1 MSSKNI
7 ELDESQQLAL
17 LNEWNNRP
25 DDPPYIKELI
35 ELVFPD
41 VPEDMRDGRS
51 KYGRAVKKFLS
62 EKSLKAKVSHKYY
75 PKEKTEL
82 TEDQKEFI
90 SNNCGAMKPMEMAKV
105 VFDDSSISPLDLRY
119 KVLFEFLKT
128 INNKVKYS
136 DVTNEETAAE
146 GGYSPPKS
154 EARALVRVNK
164 YVYNGIN
171 KEKVTTKI
179 KRNLYTLIGY
189 MHTFRFLHQI
199 GTYNIETDRELF
211 ESSFVRYTWDKPDL
225 TQEEVDQYIVL
236 SAEVVIASNIQRR
249 VERLQQLLDRNAEDT
264 EGRRMAMSLVEAINT
279 AQTEYNQCVNRQ
291 TKLLN
296 ELKEKRSHRMSKM
309 MQESASILN
318 LVELWKDEE
327 SRHKMIKIAELRKK
341 NVSNEIE
348 RLTSMEEIKSRIMGI
363 SEEEVLNG

>member
-7 ELDESQQLAL
+7 ELNEDQQLAIL
-17 LNEWNNRP
+17 TEWNSRP
-25 DDPPYIKELI
+25 DDPPYISQLI

-41 VPEDMRDGRS
+41 VPEKQRDGRS
-51 KYGRAVKKFLS
+51 KYGRAVKKFLA
-62 EKSLKAKVSHKYY
+62 EKSLEAKVSHKYY
-75 PKEKTEL
+75 PKEKIEL
-82 TEDQKEFI
+82 TDEQKEFI
-90 SNNCGAMKPMEMAKV
+90 SNNCSAMKPMEMTRLI
-105 VFDDSSISPLDLRY
+105 FDDPKISALDQRY
-119 KVLFEFLKT
+119 KVTVDFLNT
-128 INNKVKYS
+128 VPNKVKYS
-136 DVTNEETAAE
+136 DNNEEAPVE

-164 YVYNGIN
+164 YVHNGID
-171 KEKVTTKI
+171 KDKVTTKV
-179 KRNLYTLIGY
+179 KRHLSTLIGY

-199 GTYNIETDRELF
+199 STYALETDRELF
-211 ESSFVRYTWDKPDL
+211 ESSFVRYTWDKSDL

-249 VERLQQLLDRNAEDT
+249 VERLQALLDQNAEDT

-296 ELKEKRSHRMSKM
+296 ELKEKRSQRMSKI

-318 LVELWKDEE
+318 LVELWKEEE
-327 SRHKMIKIAELRKK
+327 SRNKMIKIAEIRKK
-341 NVSNEIE
+341 NISSEID
-348 RLTSMEEIKSRIMGI
+348 RLSSMEEIKSRIMGI

>member
-1 MSSKNI
+1 MKKLLSLTAVTLFVVSGCTSTVT
-7 ELDESQQLAL
+7 LGPLA
-17 LNEWNNRP
+17 NE
-25 DDPPYIKELI
+25 D
-35 ELVFPD
+35 
-41 VPEDMRDGRS
+41 
-51 KYGRAVKKFLS
+51 AV
-62 EKSLKAKVSHKYY
+62 V
-75 PKEKTEL
+75 
-82 TEDQKEFI
+82 
-90 SNNCGAMKPMEMAKV
+90 
-105 VFDDSSISPLDLRY
+105 
-119 KVLFEFLKT
+119 
-128 INNKVKYS
+128 
-136 DVTNEETAAE
+136 E

-179 KRNLYTLIGY
+179 KRNLHTLIGY

-199 GTYNIETDRELF
+199 STYNIETDRELF

-249 VERLQQLLDRNAEDT
+249 VERLQQLLDQNAEDT

-296 ELKEKRSHRMSKM
+296 ELKEKRSQRMSKI

>member
-1 MSSKNI
+1 MSAQTI
-7 ELDESQQLAL
+7 TLDENQQLAL
-17 LNEWNNRP
+17 LNEWNSRP
-25 DDPPYIKELI
+25 DDPPYISQLI

-41 VPEDMRDGRS
+41 VPEKQRDGRS
-51 KYGRAVKKFLS
+51 KYGRAVKKFLA
-62 EKSLKAKVSHKYY
+62 EKSLSAKVSHKYY
-75 PKEKTEL
+75 PKEKKEL
-82 TEDQKEFI
+82 TEEQKEFI
-90 SNNCGAMKPMEMAKV
+90 SNNCSAMKPMEMTRLIFNDPK
-105 VFDDSSISPLDLRY
+105 ISALDQRY
-119 KVLFEFLKT
+119 KVTVDFLND
-128 INNKVKYS
+128 IPNKVKYS
-136 DVTNEETAAE
+136 DSNEDVPVE
-146 GGYSPPKS
+146 GGYQPPKS
-154 EARALVRVNK
+154 ESRALVRVNK
-164 YVYNGIN
+164 YVYNGID
-171 KEKVTTKI
+171 KEKITTKI
-179 KRNLYTLIGY
+179 KRHLSTLIGY

-199 GTYNIETDRELF
+199 STYALETDRELF
-211 ESSFVRYTWDKPDL
+211 ESSFVRYTWDKSDL

-249 VERLQQLLDRNAEDT
+249 VERLQALLDQNAEDT

-327 SRHKMIKIAELRKK
+327 SRNKMIKIAEIRKK
-341 NVSNEIE
+341 NISSEIN
-348 RLTSMEEIKSRIMGI
+348 RLSSMEEIKSRIMGI

>member
-1 MSSKNI
+1 MSAQNI
-7 ELDESQQLAL
+7 ELNEDQQLAIL
-17 LNEWNNRP
+17 KEWNSRP
-25 DDPPYIKELI
+25 KDHPYISELI

-41 VPEDMRDGRS
+41 VPEKQRDGRS
-51 KYGRAVKKFLS
+51 KYGRAVKKFLA
-62 EKSLKAKVSHKYY
+62 EKSLEAKVSHKYY
-75 PKEKTEL
+75 PKEKKQL

-90 SNNCGAMKPMEMAKV
+90 SNNCSAMKAMDIARLI
-105 VFDDSSISPLDLRY
+105 FDDPKISALDQRY
-119 KVLFEFLKT
+119 KVTVDFLNS
-128 INNKVKYS
+128 IPNQVKYS
-136 DVTNEETAAE
+136 DSNEDVPVE
-146 GGYSPPKS
+146 GGYQPPKS
-154 EARALVRVNK
+154 ESRALVRVNK

-179 KRNLYTLIGY
+179 KRNLSTLIGY

-199 GTYNIETDRELF
+199 STYSIETDRELF
-211 ESSFVRYTWDKPDL
+211 ESSFVRYTWDKSDL
-225 TQEEVDQYIVL
+225 SQEEVDQYIVL
-236 SAEVVIASNIQRR
+236 AAEVVIASNIQRR
-249 VERLQQLLDRNAEDT
+249 VERLQQLLDQNAEDT

-296 ELKEKRSHRMSKM
+296 ELKEKRSQRMSKI

-327 SRHKMIKIAELRKK
+327 SRNKMIKIAEIRKK

-348 RLTSMEEIKSRIMGI
+348 RLTSMEDIKSRIMGI

>member
-7 ELDESQQLAL
+7 ELNKDQQLAL

-41 VPEDMRDGRS
+41 IPEDMRDGRS
-51 KYGRAVKKFLS
+51 KYGRVVKKFLS
-62 EKSLKAKVSHKYY
+62 ERSLQAKVSHKYY
-75 PKEKTEL
+75 PKEKIEL
-82 TEDQKEFI
+82 TDDQKEFI
-90 SNNCGAMKPMEMAKV
+90 ENNCGAMKPMDMVKL
-105 VFDDSSISPLDLRY
+105 VFDDPQISPLDLRY
-119 KVLFEFLKT
+119 KVILEFWGT

-136 DVTNEETAAE
+136 DVTSEDAVE
-146 GGYSPPKS
+146 GGYAPPKS

-164 YVYNGIN
+164 YVYHGID
-171 KEKVTTKI
+171 KAKVTPKI
-179 KRNLYTLIGY
+179 KRNLATLIGY

-199 GTYNIETDRELF
+199 STYNIETDRELF

-249 VERLQQLLDRNAEDT
+249 VERLQQLLDQNAEDT

-341 NVSNEIE
+341 NVSKEIE

-363 SEEEVLNG
+363 SEEEILNG